1 MEIKSYQ
8 ELLQRVQDS
17 PLARVA
23 VVAAA
28 DPHTIEGVLEAQK
41 QRVASPV
48 LIGDAKVI
56 AEILKEC
63 GEEPEAFEIFHEPDI
78 SKTPLVAN
86 ELVHSGKA
94 DFVMKGLIDTADFL
108 KGILDKESGLR
119 TGNVM
124 SHIAFLELPGYR
136 KLLAIT
142 DGGMIASPDLDA
154 KRQIVQNVVCTLQGM
169 GYEKPKIA
177 VLAAVEKE
185 NKSMSETS
193 DAFALRADC
202 QKGRLAGCEIDGPLS
217 YDIAMSKEA
226 ARIKGISHQNSEDYD
241 VLLVPGIAAGNI
253 LTKALILNAGAKMA
267 GIVAGAKVP
276 LVLNS
281 RSASADEKFYA
292 ILLAAAQLMF
302 RRQAN

>member
-56 AEILKEC
+56 KKILQEQ
-63 GEEPEAFEIFHEPDI
+63 GEEPGASEIFHESDI

-142 DGGMIASPDLDA
+142 DGGMIASPDLDT
-154 KRQIVQNVVCTLQGM
+154 KRQIIQNAVCTLQGM

-185 NKSMSETS
+185 NKSMPETS
-193 DAFALRADC
+193 DALALRADC
-202 QKGRLAGCEIDGPLS
+202 QKGRLAGCEIDGPVS
-217 YDIAMSKEA
+217 YDIAMSKAA